1 MNSKIP
7 REPIAIVGLGCRLP
21 GAPSPQAFWKLLRE
35 GTDAIREVPAD
46 RWDVNSLHDPDPN
59 SPGKMISRR
68 GGFLDN
74 VDQFDWRAF
83 RIPPR
88 EAKYMDPQHRLLL
101 EVAWEALEDAGLPL
115 ESVKGSRTGVFMGIM
130 WNDYLRLQSREPLQF
145 NGYAAT
151 GNAFAFA
158 PSRISYFFDLRGP
171 SVAIDGACAAS
182 LASVHAAC
190 QSLWMEETTL
200 ALAGGVNLILSPD
213 VNIMLS
219 KAGVLSPDGCCKTL
233 DARADGFVR
242 GEGAGIIVLK
252 LRSQLMPGDRVYAFI
267 RGTALNH
274 NGHNEWIMASD
285 PSAQETVI
293 REALHVAG
301 VEPTEIDYVELHGT
315 GLPKGDPIEAT
326 ALGAVLNTGTQRTRP
341 CLVGSVKTN
350 IGHLDSASGIAG
362 IIKVA
367 LSLYHGEIPPT
378 LHLQHLNPKISME
391 ALGLVAQRTLGP
403 WPAKDAPPLAGV
415 TAISMAGGN
424 AHAVLEAPPR
434 GAGQQS
440 RSANIARNG
449 TKQPAVGEPQIL
461 TLSARTP
468 KALLDLAKAY
478 SDFLINDQIGACF
491 SPRDICYTASVRRSH
506 HEYRLALVGHS
517 LQTFVQDLQS
527 FLQMKVTP
535 GVFFSPK
542 VREDLP
548 SLPESGSYP
557 ALSEAISRL
566 LDGRNQANSIVS
578 SEIGKEADRQIVLEA
593 LGFIYAQGN
602 EVNWNGLYPGENQCT
617 QLPTY
622 PWQRERLW
630 LDWLHKDEEGLS
642 VEGKDVTR
650 DQTSLEKQPSK
661 LVSELRS
668 SLQSAKERP
677 ELLRRLE
684 ESSPRIRQDILRAY
698 VRDQV
703 VNILGLDPSF
713 PIRPQQGL
721 FDVGLN
727 SLAAVELMNHLETSL
742 GHSLPPTLVFD
753 YPTIESLAEYL
764 AKTVFPIEPSG
775 ISQVKPLTDKHP
787 QSIMDLPELEQ
798 LSEDEA
804 TALLIKKLESIEKKL
819 T

>member
-1 MNSKIP
+1 MHSRIP

-21 GAPSPQAFWKLLRE
+21 GAPNPHAFWKLLRR
-35 GTDAIREVPAD
+35 GSDAIREVPAD

-74 VDQFDWRAF
+74 IDQFDWRAF

-115 ESVKGSRTGVFMGIM
+115 ESVSGSRTGVFMGIM

-158 PSRISYFFDLRGP
+158 PSRISYFFDLKGP

-190 QSLWMEETTL
+190 QSLWMEEISL

-219 KAGVLSPDGCCKTL
+219 KAGVLSPDGSCKTF

-242 GEGAGIIVLK
+242 GEGAGVIVLK
-252 LRSQLMPGDRVYAFI
+252 LRSQLKPGDRVYAFI

-285 PSAQETVI
+285 SSAQETVI

-315 GLPKGDPIEAT
+315 GLPKGDPIEAN
-326 ALGAVLNTGTQRTRP
+326 ALGAVLNTGTQRTHP
-341 CLVGSVKTN
+341 CIVGSVKTN

-378 LHLQHLNPKISME
+378 LNLEHLNPKISME
-391 ALGLVAQRTLGP
+391 SLGLAAQRTLGP
-403 WPAKDAPPLAGV
+403 WPAKNKPSLAGV

-424 AHAVLEAPPR
+424 AHAVLEASPT
-434 GAGQQS
+434 GAARQS
-440 RSANIARNG
+440 RLADFVGNG
-449 TKQPAVGEPQIL
+449 AEQPDVGESEIL
-461 TLSARTP
+461 TLSARSP
-468 KALLDLAKAY
+468 KALLDLALAY
-478 SDFLINDQIGACF
+478 RDFLADDQFRARY
-491 SPRDICYTASVRRSH
+491 STQDICYTANVRRSH

-517 LQTFVQDLQS
+517 LQSFVESLQS

-542 VREDLP
+542 LKEDQP
-548 SLPESGSYP
+548 ALPESVSSP
-557 ALSEAISRL
+557 ALSEVISL
-566 LDGRNQANSIVS
+566 LQQERNQASAVVS
-578 SEIGKEADRQIVLEA
+578 SEINKKADRQIMLEA
-593 LGFIYAQGN
+593 LGFIYVQGN
-602 EVNWNGLYPGENQCT
+602 KVDWNGLYPGVNQCT
-617 QLPTY
+617 QLPPY
-622 PWQRERLW
+622 PWQREHLW
-630 LDWLHKDEEGLS
+630 LDWLRKEGGNLS
-642 VEGKDVTR
+642 VEEADVTR
-650 DQTSLEKQPSK
+650 DQSSDEAHS
-661 LVSELRS
+661 SELAGKLHLS
-668 SLQSAKERP
+668 MQPAKERP
-677 ELLRRLE
+677 EFLRQLE
-684 ESSPRIRQDILRAY
+684 GISPRQRKDILRAHI
-698 VRDQV
+698 RDQV
-703 VNILGLDPSF
+703 VNVLGLDPSHA
-713 PIRPQQGL
+713 IEPQQGL

-727 SLAAVELMNHLETSL
+727 SLAAVELMNHLQTSL
-742 GHSLPPTLVFD
+742 GQPLSSTLVFD
-753 YPTIESLAEYL
+753 YPTIEALSEYL
-764 AKTVFPIEPSG
+764 TKTVLALEPSE
-775 ISQVKPLTDKHP
+775 ISQVKSPTHKNP
-787 QSIMDLPELEQ
+787 QALMGLHELEQ

-804 TALLIKKLESIEKKL
+804 ETLLIKRLESINKKL
-819 T
+819 S

>member
-7 REPIAIVGLGCRLP
+7 REPIAIVGMGCRLP

-35 GTDAIREVPAD
+35 GSDAIREVPAD

-74 VDQFDWRAF
+74 ADQFDWRAF

-115 ESVKGSRTGVFMGIM
+115 ESVRGSPTGVFMGIM
-130 WNDYLRLQSREPLQF
+130 WNDYLRLQSREPLQL

-171 SVAIDGACAAS
+171 SMAIDGACAAS
-182 LASVHAAC
+182 LASVHTAC

-242 GEGAGIIVLK
+242 GEGAGVIVLK

-285 PSAQETVI
+285 SSAQETVI

-315 GLPKGDPIEAT
+315 GLPKGDPIEAN
-326 ALGAVLNTGTQRTRP
+326 ALGAVLNSGTQRLRP
-341 CLVGSVKTN
+341 CIVGSVKTN

-362 IIKVA
+362 LIKVA

-378 LHLQHLNPKISME
+378 LHLQHLNPKIPME
-391 ALGLVAQRTLGP
+391 SLGLLAQRTLGP
-403 WPAKDAPPLAGV
+403 WPAKSGPSLAGV

-440 RSANIARNG
+440 RSASIARNG
-449 TKQPAVGEPQIL
+449 AEQPVDGESQIL

-468 KALLDLAKAY
+468 KALLDLALAY
-478 SDFLINDQIGACF
+478 KNFLTEKGIGAGV
-491 SPRDICYTASVRRSH
+491 SLRDICYTASVRRSH
-506 HEYRLALVGHS
+506 HEYRLALIGHS
-517 LQTFVQDLQS
+517 LQALAQSLQS
-527 FLQMKVTP
+527 FLQRKVTP

-542 VREDLP
+542 VREDQP
-548 SLPESGSYP
+548 DLPESGSYP

-566 LDGRNQANSIVS
+566 LHECNQASTVVS
-578 SEIGKEADRQIVLEA
+578 SAIDKNADRKIMLEA
-593 LGFIYAQGN
+593 LGSIYAQGN
-602 EVNWNGLYPGENQCT
+602 KVNWNGLYPDENQCT

-630 LDWLHKDEEGLS
+630 LEWLHKEGGGLS
-642 VEGKDVTR
+642 VEGGDITR
-650 DQTSLEKQPSK
+650 DQAPNEDHSSK
-661 LVSELRS
+661 LAGELQLS
-668 SLQSAKERP
+668 MQPAKERP
-677 ELLRRLE
+677 EFLRRLE
-684 ESSPRIRQDILRAY
+684 EASPTKRQDILRTH

-703 VNILGLDPSF
+703 VNVLGLDPSF

-727 SLAAVELMNHLETSL
+727 SLAAVELMNHLQTSL
-742 GHSLPPTLVFD
+742 GQPLSSTLVFD
-753 YPTIESLAEYL
+753 YPTIESLSGYL
-764 AKTVFPIEPSG
+764 ASTVLPLNPSG
-775 ISQVKPLTDKHP
+775 ASQVEPPTANHP
-787 QSIMDLPELEQ
+787 QAVMDLHELEQ

-804 TALLIKKLESIEKKL
+804 EALLIKRLESIKKKL
-819 T
+819 S